1 MSDVT
6 AKWAKAGEAADD
18 EVTEKVCTLDE
29 LADHCAGL
37 RREGRRVVLCH
48 GCFDLLHIGH
58 IRHFAEAR
66 TLGDVLVVTI
76 TPDRFVQKGPGRPAF
91 PAELRAEAV
100 AALSAVD
107 RVAINRW
114 PTAVETLKTLRPNV
128 FCKGWEFHA
137 EGSDPTGKI
146 ELERNAAEEL
156 GVEIR
161 FTDDLIF
168 SSSEL
173 LRRLG

>member
-1 MSDVT
+1 M
-6 AKWAKAGEAADD
+6 AEELPA
-18 EVTEKVCTLDE
+18 VCTLDA
-29 LADHCAGL
+29 LAEYCGATSRAG
-37 RREGRRVVLCH
+37 RQIVLCH

-58 IRHFAEAR
+58 IRHFKEAR
-66 TLGDVLVVTI
+66 SFGDSLVVTI

-91 PAELRAEAV
+91 PADLRAEAV

-107 RVAINRW
+107 HVAINRW
-114 PTAVETLKTLRPNV
+114 ATAVETLKLLRPSV

-137 EGSDPTGKI
+137 AGSDPTGKI
-146 ELERNAAEEL
+146 ELERAAAAEI

-161 FTDDLIF
+161 FTDDLAF

>member
-1 MSDVT
+1 M
-6 AKWAKAGEAADD
+6 A
-18 EVTEKVCTLDE
+18 EVISKVCTLDH
-29 LADHCAGL
+29 LAEHCAGL

-66 TLGDVLVVTI
+66 SFGEVVVVTI
-76 TPDRFVQKGPGRPAF
+76 TPDRFVHKGPGRPAF

-114 PTAVETLKTLRPNV
+114 PTAVETLELLHPAV
-128 FCKGWEFHA
+128 FCKGWEFHD

-146 ELERNAAEEL
+146 DLEREAAEAL

-161 FTDDLIF
+161 FTDDLVF
-168 SSSEL
+168 RSSEL

>member
-1 MSDVT
+1 M
-6 AKWAKAGEAADD
+6 AEALPA
-18 EVTEKVCTLDE
+18 VCTLDALTE
-29 LADHCAGL
+29 YCSAM
-37 RREGRRVVLCH
+37 RRAERRVVLCH

-58 IRHFAEAR
+58 IRHFKEAR
-66 TLGDVLVVTI
+66 TFGDALVVTI

-114 PTAVETLKTLRPNV
+114 PTAVETMKMLRPAV
-128 FCKGWEFHA
+128 FCKGFEFHA

-146 ELERNAAEEL
+146 ELERTAAADL